1 MSQALLRAA
10 PHSLPR
16 AKKVLLPSPG
26 GEGERG
32 RGGKGG
38 EGEREGGGEGGGLR
52 TGRQQGR

>member
-26 GEGERG
+26 GEGRGGEERG
-32 RGGKGG
+32 RGDG
-38 EGEREGGGEGGGLR
+38 EGLR
-52 TGRQQGR
+52 TGRQHGR